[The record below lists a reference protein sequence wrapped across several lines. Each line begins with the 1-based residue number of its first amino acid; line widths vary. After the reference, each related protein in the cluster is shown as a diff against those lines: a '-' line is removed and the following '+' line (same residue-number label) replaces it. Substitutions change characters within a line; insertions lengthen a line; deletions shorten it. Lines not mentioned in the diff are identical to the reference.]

1 MLGALHITIFIISL
15 IALAFSSKWLVGSLI
30 VISKYLGWK
39 EFIVAFFTMALAAT
53 GPNLFLAISS
63 IAHNTP
69 ILSFAD
75 IVGGNIIDL
84 TLGIGLAVLVSK
96 NGLSLKSRTVQGSA
110 VFVLIVSL
118 LPLVL
123 IADGDLDRFD
133 GIILMLT
140 FFIYI
145 AWMFRKKE
153 MFVKKYENKVSTN
166 FVKVIKNFSILIG
179 SLGLLILSA
188 EGIVRSSRYF
198 AELFNLPLA
207 IIGIFIVGLGN
218 CLPEIIFA
226 IRSAKEGNDWM
237 VVGNLMGSII
247 IPSTFVLGLL
257 AFFSPI
263 TQIDFSIFRSARI
276 FLFIAAIIFF
286 IFIRTDKKIS
296 KKEAA
301 ILFSIYILFILFEII
316 F

>member
-1 MLGALHITIFIISL
+1 MLSILHIAIFIVSL
-15 IALAFSSKWLVGSLI
+15 LALSFSSKWLVGSLI
-30 VISKYLGWK
+30 KISKYLGWK
-39 EFIVAFFTMALAAT
+39 EFVVAFFTMALAAT

-63 IAHNTP
+63 IVHKTP
-69 ILSFAD
+69 VLSFAD

-84 TLGIGLAVLVSK
+84 TIAIGLAVLVSRK
-96 NGLSLKSRTVQGSA
+96 SLSLESRTVQGSA
-110 VFVLIVSL
+110 IFVLIVSL
-118 LPLVL
+118 LPLIL
-123 IADGDLDRFD
+123 ITDGDLDKTD
-133 GIILMLT
+133 GIVLMLT

-153 MFVKKYENKVSTN
+153 MFVKTYGESKPTD
-166 FVKVIKNFSILIG
+166 FVQAIKNFTILLG
-179 SLGLLILSA
+179 SLGLLVLSA

-207 IIGIFIVGLGN
+207 IIGIFIVSLGN

-226 IRSAKEGNDWM
+226 IRAAKENDDWM
-237 VVGNLMGSII
+237 VIGDLMGAII
-247 IPSTFVLGLL
+247 IPSTFVLGLV
-257 AFFSPI
+257 AFFAPI

-276 FLFIAAIIFF
+276 FLFIAAFVFF
-286 IFIRTDKKIS
+286 IFIKTGKKIT